1 MAYDIHAR
9 PQFYARLAGALYLAV
24 IVLAGWAEGYV
35 SNALIVAG
43 DDQATLRSIVAHAA
57 LWKMWLGTNLVVP
70 LRAVVQ

>member
-1 MAYDIHAR
+1 MD
-9 PQFYARLAGALYLAV
+9 AV
-24 IVLAGWAEGYV
+24 WGFFRGDYV

-57 LWKMWLGTNLVVP
+57 LWKMWLGANLVVP